1 MKHFNNNTN
10 DDDKIT
16 GKISDINM
24 ILSRLGNI
32 VANKDRKKITKELYE
47 IKNEENLSDEEKEE
61 IYDHLLKFV
70 KILNKKE
77 KYQYND
83 RDDVDYYGI
92 KDIENLFDNVDDYYK
107 PTLIK
112 SCFKYNYKCYEPDEI
127 KTKNYQ

>member
-10 DDDKIT
+10 DDDKIA

-77 KYQYND
+77 KYQYNG
-83 RDDVDYYGI
+83 RDDLDYYGI
-92 KDIENLFDNVDDYYK
+92 KDIENF
-107 PTLIK
+107 LIMLMIITNQ
-112 SCFKYNYKCYEPDEI
+112 Y
-127 KTKNYQ
+127 